1 MERNFVDGY
10 VEWQANPEITG
21 VNRLPQHATFMP
33 YASFEEAQKAER
45 YASSRCKVL
54 NGKWKFKLYKNYA
67 YRPSDFAQVHYDTHN
82 WDTVQVPGSWQMQ
95 GYDQSQY
102 CNVRYPWEGHED
114 ICPPAAPT
122 KHNPVGCYV
131 KRIHVGADLLQ
142 KRVVLCFEGVESAFY
157 LYVNGQRVGYS
168 ESSFNRAEFDVT
180 RYLQEGSNVIGV
192 EVYRWCTGSW
202 LECQDMWRLGGIF
215 RDVYLYTTEREYIR
229 DFVLK
234 APPDGAMKDGFVEVL
249 VKTNGAYEGLS
260 LDMSVLDAAGNTV
273 ALDCQYANEDHRT
286 VLRAIVA
293 GADLWSSEHPALY
306 TLVLTLKNNGAPI
319 EYISTKFGF
328 RKVEILD
335 GVIRINDRRV
345 VFKGTNRHEFDC
357 RTGRYITEEV
367 MRDDLEKMKRANMN
381 AVRTSH
387 YPNCPR
393 WMELCDEYGIYV
405 IDENNMESHGTN
417 RSTIIGCPQIPDSRP
432 EWEKACMDRI
442 QALYE
447 RDKNCTCVV
456 CWSMGNESLGG
467 ETPKKMYRYLKNV
480 DDTRFVHFECHGDPE
495 EQSLS
500 DVQSKMYA
508 KPQECEEYAL
518 TRRDGRP
525 YLLCEYTHAMG
536 NSCGSTDEYTTLW
549 DKYPCLQGGFVWD
562 WVDQSI
568 LTKDDQGREYL
579 AYGGDF
585 GDEPNDGHFC
595 GNGLLFGDRRI
606 TPKYYEIQK
615 LYQYVDF
622 CAVDPVR
629 GQVEIKNKYLFTD
642 LADFELYW
650 CQCSDKGVFRDGV
663 VEVQLAPG
671 EKKVLDL
678 ELGRPCNTEFYLNL
692 ELRTKE
698 KTLWCPAGFAVAKE
712 QFVIDA
718 FANTYDELVADA
730 PLLVDDTYGSLRVMS
745 DDVNIRFERRERNQ
759 LVSIKVGGEELLQG
773 PMRFN
778 FWRALTDNDRGT
790 RAGSRLGC
798 WRDAGDTPGIYNN
811 TKWSIENYKIL
822 DGGKKVVV
830 VSGATVCTQPECKG
844 QVIYTIT
851 SKGMEVD
858 MQFFPNDALPEIPE
872 VGLLFELPPDFE
884 NLTYLGAGPEENYI
898 DRCNATQIG
907 LYNTTVT
914 DLYTDYL
921 KPQECGNRTGV
932 RYATLVG
939 QKKVFSLVA
948 EPVMELNV
956 SHWLPKEIENTWHG
970 KDLPPVTKT
979 VVRCIARQ
987 QGVGGYDSWGAH
999 CNEKYKN
1006 KTDKTYRLK
1015 FQIRF

>member
-1 MERNFVDGY
+1 MNLQQLYYF
-10 VEWQANPEITG
+10 QAIS
-21 VNRLPQHATFMP
+21 RL
-33 YASFEEAQKAER
+33 
-45 YASSRCKVL
+45 
-54 NGKWKFKLYKNYA
+54 KNYTKA
-67 YRPSDFAQVHYDTHN
+67 AEQLLVAQSSLSHSIGDLERELG
-82 WDTVQVPGSWQMQ
+82 VPLFFKVGR
-95 GYDQSQY
+95 
-102 CNVRYPWEGHED
+102 NID
-114 ICPPAAPT
+114 IT
-122 KHNPVGCYV
+122 EYGKQFL
-131 KRIHVGADLLQ
+131 IHVDRITAELELANQELKNMLNPNMGKIRIALAYTVSNRFIPNMI
-142 KRVVLCFEGVESAFY
+142 KGFY
-157 LYVNGQRVGYS
+157 EN
-168 ESSFNRAEFDVT
+168 EDNRAIQFEFSEK
-180 RYLQEGSNVIGV
+180 Q
-192 EVYRWCTGSW
+192 
-202 LECQDMWRLGGIF
+202 
-215 RDVYLYTTEREYIR
+215 
-229 DFVLK
+229 
-234 APPDGAMKDGFVEVL
+234 
-249 VKTNGAYEGLS
+249 
-260 LDMSVLDAAGNTV
+260 AAK
-273 ALDCQYANEDHRT
+273 
-286 VLRAIVA
+286 I
-293 GADLWSSEHPALY
+293 
-306 TLVLTLKNNGAPI
+306 
-319 EYISTKFGF
+319 
-328 RKVEILD
+328 
-335 GVIRINDRRV
+335 
-345 VFKGTNRHEFDC
+345 
-357 RTGRYITEEV
+357 
-367 MRDDLEKMKRANMN
+367 
-381 AVRTSH
+381 
-387 YPNCPR
+387 
-393 WMELCDEYGIYV
+393 
-405 IDENNMESHGTN
+405 
-417 RSTIIGCPQIPDSRP
+417 
-432 EWEKACMDRI
+432 
-442 QALYE
+442 
-447 RDKNCTCVV
+447 
-456 CWSMGNESLGG
+456 
-467 ETPKKMYRYLKNV
+467 
-480 DDTRFVHFECHGDPE
+480 
-495 EQSLS
+495 
-500 DVQSKMYA
+500 
-508 KPQECEEYAL
+508 
-518 TRRDGRP
+518 
-525 YLLCEYTHAMG
+525 
-536 NSCGSTDEYTTLW
+536 
-549 DKYPCLQGGFVWD
+549 
-562 WVDQSI
+562 
-568 LTKDDQGREYL
+568 
-579 AYGGDF
+579 
-585 GDEPNDGHFC
+585 
-595 GNGLLFGDRRI
+595 
-606 TPKYYEIQK
+606 
-615 LYQYVDF
+615 
-622 CAVDPVR
+622 
-629 GQVEIKNKYLFTD
+629 
-642 LADFELYW
+642 
-650 CQCSDKGVFRDGV
+650 
-663 VEVQLAPG
+663 
-671 EKKVLDL
+671 
-678 ELGRPCNTEFYLNL
+678 
-692 ELRTKE
+692 
-698 KTLWCPAGFAVAKE
+698 
-712 QFVIDA
+712 IDA